1 MEESSWGGAYP
12 SWRVGPQE
20 EEYEEEDIIQMIKVT
35 QLQRTG
41 HLREW
46 VIMKHRRIM
55 DQRLEGKKDRTET

>member
-55 DQRLEGKKDRTET
+55 D